1 MGSESPMNL
10 CGRSH
15 VGDHVTA
22 SRRCA
27 VRHIGS
33 HVTPRMPCGLQG
45 RRFQSPCAG
54 GGPGLRSRDAREAPQ
69 PIRSSACGALQGAPL
84 QQPLGEAP
92 EAPLWVRGT
101 PVGLR
106 GICGLGV
113 TCGPGGAFVGLGGH
127 LWVMGI
133 LFGTAGHL
141 WVRVVTCG
149 SAGHLWAKVVTC
161 GLGRHFWV
169 RKSLVVLP
177 PPVTRRPP
185 RPFGGPAP
193 LDAAMPP
200 PNHKGTASV
209 GHPHPQILGVCP
221 CASAR
226 SP

>member
-1 MGSESPMNL
+1 MQLCTRGRHPVGSESPMNL

-27 VRHIGS
+27 VCHIGS

-106 GICGLGV
+106 GICGA
-113 TCGPGGAFVGLGGH
+113 GGSLVGHGDTVRDCRALVGQGSHLWVCRAFVGQGSH
-127 LWVMGI
+127 LWVGEAF
-133 LFGTAGHL
+133 LGQE
-141 WVRVVTCG
+141 VTCRIAT
-149 SAGHLWAKVVTC
+149 SCDTQAPQALW
-161 GLGRHFWV
+161 G
-169 RKSLVVLP
+169 
-177 PPVTRRPP
+177 TRSS
-185 RPFGGPAP
+185 GCCNA
-193 LDAAMPP
+193 
-200 PNHKGTASV
+200 TAE
-209 GHPHPQILGVCP
+209 P
-221 CASAR
+221 
-226 SP
+226 